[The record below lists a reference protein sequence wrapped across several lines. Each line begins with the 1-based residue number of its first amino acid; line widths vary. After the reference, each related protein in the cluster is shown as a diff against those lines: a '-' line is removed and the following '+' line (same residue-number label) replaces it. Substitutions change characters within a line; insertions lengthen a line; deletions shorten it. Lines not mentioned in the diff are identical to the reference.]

1 MALRQLSQVK
11 IPEQTQIDP
20 EKYKYHDLKTWQNDR
35 GNEWCVCVCVCVRAC
50 ACACVCVCVCIQV
63 HMHAQ
68 GYKFTLAVWKDSEK
82 VKVLVVQ
89 CSTLCDPIDL

>member
-1 MALRQLSQVK
+1 M
-11 IPEQTQIDP
+11 IE
-20 EKYKYHDLKTWQNDR
+20 EMN
-35 GNEWCVCVCVCVRAC
+35 GVCVCVCVRAC

-89 CSTLCDPIDL
+89 CSTLCDPMDCNPPGSSVQEIFQARFLEWVAISSSRGSSLSRD

>member
-35 GNEWCVCVCVCVRAC
+35 GNEWCVCVCVRAC
-50 ACACVCVCVCIQV
+50 VCVCVCVCVCIQV

>member
-35 GNEWCVCVCVCVRAC
+35 GNEWCVCVCVRAC
-50 ACACVCVCVCIQV
+50 VCVCVCVCVCIQV

-89 CSTLCDPIDL
+89 CSTLCDPIEL

>member
-1 MALRQLSQVK
+1 MIEGMNGV
-11 IPEQTQIDP
+11 
-20 EKYKYHDLKTWQNDR
+20 
-35 GNEWCVCVCVCVRAC
+35 
-50 ACACVCVCVCIQV
+50 CVCVCVCIQV